1 MPRVKKIGERLI
13 YWGLCLPVIILTG
26 SFVFVTIAPL
36 FTDARWPG
44 LWLTVPVVLSIPV
57 GLSMAAVGVAMRAV
71 ALKGAGRL
79 TQGSK
84 E

>member
-1 MPRVKKIGERLI
+1 MSRVKKISESLI
-13 YWGLCLPVIILTG
+13 FWELYLPIIILTG

-57 GLSMAAVGVAMRAV
+57 GLSMAAIGVVLRAV
-71 ALKGAGRL
+71 ALKGAGTL
-79 TQGSK
+79 MHGSK
-84 E
+84 G